1 MTELQIRIIK
11 RISINITST
20 QWISIV
26 HLLKPNIF
34 TLTLKPYA
42 TKLNFSVT
50 QALDYEKVS
59 LIEFNPSELQ

>member
-11 RISINITST
+11 HIS
-20 QWISIV
+20 V

-59 LIEFNPSELQ
+59 LIEFNPIQLQ